1 MPAGGDVGAAV
12 EARLARFAGERFAAR
27 LWEADATLWKPE
39 DARHQGLIAGA
50 LGWLT
55 VFDDVRDQID
65 GLCEFLGELRTDAYR
80 HAVLLGMGGSSLA
93 PEVLTRVLDGE
104 PDCLELT
111 VLDSTDP
118 AAVTAV
124 EASVDLE
131 RTLFIVA
138 SKSGGTTETASFHA
152 HFYDRLRELEGEH
165 AGHHF
170 VAITDEDTSLQ
181 RQALEQDFRAVFV
194 NPSDI
199 GGRYSAL
206 SFFGLAPALFAG
218 LDIEKV
224 LDGARRMAAA
234 CAADVP
240 AGENPALVLGA
251 QLGELALAGRD
262 KLTLVTPSR
271 LAPLGAWVEQLV
283 AESTG
288 KEGAGILPVDLEPLG
303 PPEAYGDDRVFVVVG
318 LAGEAVDDERLA
330 ALEAAGHPVLR
341 HELAEPHDIG
351 GEFLRWEL
359 ATAAAGAVLG
369 IDPFDQ
375 PNVQESKDNTKA
387 LLKAYAEDGE
397 LPQEATDGERF
408 AYPAHDAGL
417 GAALA
422 ALLDR
427 AGPGEYLAIQ
437 AFIRPDPV
445 GWETLQRLRLALRDR
460 LRIATTLGYGPRYL
474 HSTGQFHKGGP
485 ARGLFLQVIGHDP
498 DDVTVPGQPYS
509 FGVLKRAQARG
520 DLAALRARGKP
531 VLRVCLGDDVGAGL
545 ERLAAL
551 VAGA

>member
-1 MPAGGDVGAAV
+1 MLAGGDVGAAV

-27 LWEADATLWKPE
+27 LWEADATLWKPGE
-39 DARHQGLIAGA
+39 AHHQDLIAGA

-65 GLCEFLGELRTDAYR
+65 GLCEFLGELRADGYR

-118 AAVTAV
+118 AAVAAV

-131 RTLFIVA
+131 STLFIVA

-224 LDGARRMAAA
+224 LDGARRMAAG

-240 AGENPALVLGA
+240 PGENPALVLGA

-303 PPEAYGDDRVFVVVG
+303 SPEAYGDDRVFVVVG

-359 ATAAAGAVLG
+359 ATAAAGAVLA

-408 AYPAHDAGL
+408 AYPVHDAGL
-417 GAALA
+417 GDGLA

-445 GWETLQRLRLALRDR
+445 AWETLQRLRLALRDR

-531 VLRVCLGDDVGAGL
+531 VLRVCLGDDVRAGL

>member
-1 MPAGGDVGAAV
+1 MTAGGSEAAA
-12 EARLARFAGERFAAR
+12 ARLARLGDERFAAR
-27 LWEADATLWKPE
+27 LWAADPTLWKAG
-39 DARHQGLIAGA
+39 DAHHQRLIPGA

-55 VFDDVRDQID
+55 VFEDVRDQVA
-65 GLCEFLGELRTDAYR
+65 GLKEFATEVRAEGFR

-93 PEVLTRVLDGE
+93 PEVFTRVLASKHE
-104 PDCLELT
+104 ALELR

-118 AAVTAV
+118 AAVAAI
-124 EASVDLE
+124 EAQVDLE
-131 RTLFIVA
+131 RTLFVVA

-152 HFYDRLRELEGEH
+152 YFYDRLRAFCDDH
-165 AGHHF
+165 AGQHF
-170 VAITDEDTSLQ
+170 VAVTDEDTSLQ
-181 RQALEQDFRAVFV
+181 RQALEQDFRRVFV

-206 SFFGLAPALFAG
+206 SLFGLVPAALGG
-218 LDIEKV
+218 LGLERI

-240 AGENPALVLGA
+240 PVENPALALGA
-251 QLGELALAGRD
+251 RLGELALAGRD

-288 KEGAGILPVDLEPLG
+288 KEGTGILPVDLEPLG
-303 PPEAYGDDRVFVVVG
+303 APDVYGDDRVFVVVG
-318 LAGEAVDDERLA
+318 LEGETVDEERLA
-330 ALEAAGHPVLR
+330 ALAAAGHPVIR
-341 HELAEPHDIG
+341 HELAEPYEIG

-359 ATAAAGAVLG
+359 ATAVAGAVLG

-375 PNVQESKDNTKA
+375 PNVQESKDNTRA
-387 LLKAYAEDGE
+387 LLKDYAAAGE
-397 LPQEATDGERF
+397 LPAETATGERF

-417 GAALA
+417 GAALGGLVERA
-422 ALLDR
+422 A
-427 AGPGEYLAIQ
+427 PGEYLAIQ
-437 AFIRPDPV
+437 AFVKPDPAV
-445 GWETLQRLRLALRDR
+445 WDALQRIRAELRDR
-460 LRIATTLGYGPRYL
+460 LHIATTLGYGPRYL

-485 ARGLFLQVIGHDP
+485 GHGLFLQVIGHDP
-498 DDVTVPGQPYS
+498 HDVAVPGQQYS

-520 DLAALRARGKP
+520 DLAALRSRGKP
-531 VLRVCLGDDVGAGL
+531 ALQVCLGDDVGAGL

-551 VAGA
+551 AAGA